1 MTCFSLLHVPL
12 KGWIM
17 KIKLAVCS
25 ALFAISSVS
34 YAAVFNEASLDGLQC
49 TYLMENYDTGKK
61 SSKVVLI
68 DLNEYD
74 SKIVDSKSAM
84 LVNEITGKQITIDH
98 MMRSS
103 MTLFDE
109 SMNEISSGNGT
120 CTNP

>member
-1 MTCFSLLHVPL
+1 
-12 KGWIM
+12 M
-17 KIKLAVCS
+17 KIKLAVCA
-25 ALFAISSVS
+25 ALFAVSSVS
-34 YAAVFNEASLDGLQC
+34 HAAVFNEASLDGLQC

-68 DLNEYD
+68 DLNDYD
-74 SKIVDSKSAM
+74 HHVVDGKYAM

-109 SMNEISSGNGT
+109 SMNEIASGNGT

>member
-1 MTCFSLLHVPL
+1 
-12 KGWIM
+12 M
-17 KIKLAVCS
+17 KIKLAVCA
-25 ALFAISSVS
+25 ALFAVSSVS
-34 YAAVFNEASLDGLQC
+34 YAAVFNEASLASLQC

-68 DLNEYD
+68 DLNDYD
-74 SKIVDSKSAM
+74 HRVVDGKHAM
-84 LVNEITGKQITIDH
+84 LVNETTGKQITIDH

>member
-1 MTCFSLLHVPL
+1 
-12 KGWIM
+12 M

-34 YAAVFNEASLDGLQC
+34 YAAVFNESSLDGLQC

-61 SSKVVLI
+61 FSKAILI
-68 DLNEYD
+68 DLNDYD
-74 SKIVDSKSAM
+74 HRVVDGKYAM

-109 SMNEISSGNGT
+109 SMNEIASGNGT